1 MLSESISNRSESYS
15 CPTHSLSTLSRP
27 PGLHFHSLVFVSLA
41 SAPSRQSLCP
51 EQLPLLCCQIFF
63 DVWDSRGSRGHQL
76 GSSGDPSHFYFWLRI
91 HQCFTTVD
99 FRASR
104 TATKLFCVSFYHICV
119 FVYMIKLFTNF
130 CTLFIFPRSLRAQ
143 NFSTYFS
150 SLNSDSIL
158 GIHDSPLFRTRLSV
172 RGLSMFLPSF
182 ELDENA

>member
-1 MLSESISNRSESYS
+1 MLPESISRCSESDS
-15 CPTHSLSTLSRP
+15 CPTHSPPTLSRP
-27 PGLHFHSLVFVSLA
+27 SRSHIHSLVFVSLV
-41 SAPSRQSLCP
+41 SAPTRQSPCP
-51 EQLPLLCCQIFF
+51 EQPPLLCCQIFF

-76 GSSGDPSHFYFWLRI
+76 GRSGDPSHFYFWLRI
-91 HQCFTTVD
+91 HQCIPTVD

-150 SLNSDSIL
+150 SLNSDFIH
-158 GIHDSPLFRTRLSV
+158 GIHDSPLFRTCLSV